1 MSNIYILEISQMTD
15 QDWETAKKLTND
27 SQLYFIPD
35 TNGNVPY
42 TIFETL
48 KALVAP
54 YEFKT
59 LEELGILR
67 GNPYVTMFSMGMFYR
82 NTTGLLC
89 VKASNTGLEPLDGL
103 TVRTLSGEL
112 KFNIVSCSSEEYS
125 GSATPVSREKKQA
138 PISEISE
145 EPAYTQ
151 TTDSGGNT
159 DAELTNG
166 ENTVK
171 LTSEVPLALL
181 SKFQAFD
188 PSGLLSRYAPSVY
201 TVIQENAGEP
211 LMALSYAMH
220 EEIDNEADADAII
233 DIISREGILTSLL
246 TAIQY

>member
-15 QDWETAKKLTND
+15 KDWETAKKLTDD
-27 SQLYFIPD
+27 SHLYFIPD

-42 TIFETL
+42 TIFEML
-48 KALVAP
+48 KALAAP

-59 LEELGILR
+59 PEELGILR
-67 GNPYVTMFSMGMFYR
+67 GNPYATMFSMGMFYQ
-82 NTTGLLC
+82 NATGLLC
-89 VKASNTGLEPLDGL
+89 IKASNTGLEPLNGL

-112 KFNIVSCSSEEYS
+112 KFNIVSCSGEENPSPTDSEGGVE
-125 GSATPVSREKKQA
+125 TQQPVPA
-138 PISEISE
+138 ASE
-145 EPAYTQ
+145 EPINTFAAVSETNASAE
-151 TTDSGGNT
+151 TETGGS
-159 DAELTNG
+159 
-166 ENTVK
+166 TVK

-220 EEIDNEADADAII
+220 EEIGNEADADAII
-233 DIISREGILTSLL
+233 DIISREGILNSLL
-246 TAIQY
+246 AAIQH